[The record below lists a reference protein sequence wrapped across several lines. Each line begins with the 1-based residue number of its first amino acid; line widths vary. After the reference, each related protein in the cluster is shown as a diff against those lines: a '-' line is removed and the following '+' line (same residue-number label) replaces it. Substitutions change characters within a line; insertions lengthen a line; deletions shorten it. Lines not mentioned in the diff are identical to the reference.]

1 MLGSGTSRQSDE
13 TKKDAVPVR
22 NVYIPPLHVLVS
34 TMGLGAER
42 ALAARAYI
50 RVLDF
55 RGYVTGPRFKRY
67 ADEAR
72 GSMRYPGYAYD
83 VLHSG
88 TTQEPPSG
96 PPYRTS
102 VHRCVRGAALWA
114 RPCDC
119 EAVSPL
125 S

>member
-1 MLGSGTSRQSDE
+1 
-13 TKKDAVPVR
+13 
-22 NVYIPPLHVLVS
+22 
-34 TMGLGAER
+34 
-42 ALAARAYI
+42 
-50 RVLDF
+50 
-55 RGYVTGPRFKRY
+55 
-67 ADEAR
+67 
-72 GSMRYPGYAYD
+72 MRYPGYAYD

-119 EAVSPL
+119 EAVSL
-125 S
+125 SVTARPDAGSRLRLRLGVARGLHDVTSTIVHTLLLPARATDRLVPVGR